1 MQGTT
6 QDASRLACSGRAWH
20 SARIAVV
27 AVGKAKGWLA
37 GRQASCWRG
46 DAVRIAGMSMSKACF
61 GDGLSE
67 RSSGLD
73 PIAEHGSAVPPGIH
87 RRGGTS
93 VRP

>member
-1 MQGTT
+1 
-6 QDASRLACSGRAWH
+6 
-20 SARIAVV
+20 
-27 AVGKAKGWLA
+27 
-37 GRQASCWRG
+37 
-46 DAVRIAGMSMSKACF
+46 MSMSKACF

-93 VRP
+93 VRQPASQPASQPAATADDSAELAEDKSQEIKHAERADRIHAEGLHGRPV